1 MPKLAVLDIGTNSI
15 HMVLAEVQPD
25 YTYKILDRFKDMTR
39 LGDGV
44 FTSRRLSDQA
54 MMRGL
59 EVIRNLVTLARNKG
73 YERIE
78 GVATSAV
85 REARNGG
92 EFLDHVAQ
100 QTGLTVRVITGAEEA
115 RLIFLGVQ
123 NSVALPEPPTL
134 VIDIGG
140 GSVEVIVGNRETIY
154 QARSLKLGAIRLK
167 DLYLTKTPPSK
178 AMLHELE
185 EAVTGQL
192 KQALGTYKT
201 KRVEQ
206 IIATS
211 GMAGN
216 LAEVIYLQRTGRPL
230 QQLNLTK
237 ISAKEIAAV
246 EKRLADATLKTRLAM
261 PGLDPKRVDTLLPAT
276 MVFRILLDLLR
287 KDELTI
293 CDKAIRE
300 GIIYDFIQR
309 HHEGIQAERDIPDV
323 RKRNILALAR
333 RCHVSETHALHV
345 AGLALRLFDQTTSLH
360 GFGQREREWLEFAAI
375 LHDIGYLINSRQH
388 HKHAYYLIK
397 NSDLSGFTA
406 EEIDLVANVSR
417 YHRRSVPTRST
428 VSSPRC
434 RKGISAS
441 STCCRPCSVLPT
453 DWIEASFRW
462 CGTSKSKSARP
473 SSSRWTCRVMPSW
486 KSGRRG
492 VAAISSRRC
501 SSGRFSSS
509 PQARKTKLPETSA
522 GSGSG
527 SSALPR
533 TVRMCEA
540 LSVSMSSLGESISA
554 DQVSRC
560 VVGIL

>member
-25 YTYKILDRFKDMTR
+25 YSYKILDRFKDMTR

-59 EVIRNLVTLARNKG
+59 EVIRTLVNLARNKG
-73 YERIE
+73 YEQIE

-92 EFLDHVAQ
+92 EFLDHVMQ

-123 NSVALPEPPTL
+123 NSVALPESPTL

-140 GSVEVIVGNRETIY
+140 GSVEVIVGNREAIF

-167 DLYLTKTPPSK
+167 DLYLSKTPPSK
-178 AMLHELE
+178 SMLRELE
-185 EAVTGQL
+185 AAVTVQL
-192 KQALGTYKT
+192 KNALGSYKT

-216 LAEVIYLQRTGRPL
+216 LAEVIHLQRTGRPL
-230 QQLNLTK
+230 PQLNLAK
-237 ISAKEIAAV
+237 VSAKDIAAV
-246 EKRLADATLKTRLAM
+246 EKRLAEASLKTRLAM
-261 PGLDPKRVDTLLPAT
+261 PGLDPKRVDTLLPAA
-276 MVFRILLDLLR
+276 MVFRILLELLQ
-287 KDELTI
+287 KTELTL

-300 GIIYDFIQR
+300 GVIYDFIQR
-309 HHEGIQAERDIPDV
+309 HHERIQAERDIPDV
-323 RKRNILALAR
+323 RKRNILALAH

-345 AGLALRLFDQTTSLH
+345 AGLALRLFDHTKPLH
-360 GFGQREREWLEFAAI
+360 GFGQREREWLECAAI
-375 LHDIGYLINSRQH
+375 LHDIGYMINSRQH

-406 EEIDLVANVSR
+406 EEIDLIANIAR
-417 YHRRSVPTRST
+417 YHRRSVPTRKHDEFT
-428 VSSPRC
+428 
-434 RKGISAS
+434 
-441 STCCRPCSVLPT
+441 VLP
-453 DWIEASFRW
+453 EGSQ
-462 CGTSKSKSARP
+462 
-473 SSSRWTCRVMPSW
+473 RVIN
-486 KSGRRG
+486 
-492 VAAISSRRC
+492 V
-501 SSGRFSSS
+501 
-509 PQARKTKLPETSA
+509 L
-522 GSGSG
+522 
-527 SSALPR
+527 SALLR
-533 TVRMCEA
+533 IADGLDRSQFSVVQNIDVKLGKTVVMTAQVSGDAELEIWAARGRSDLFEKVFKRPVQFMTTTRDDEA
-540 LSVSMSSLGESISA
+540 L
-554 DQVSRC
+554 
-560 VVGIL
+560 

>member
-59 EVIRNLVTLARNKG
+59 EVIRTLVTLARNKG

-123 NSVALPEPPTL
+123 NSVALPVEPTL

-140 GSVEVIVGNRETIY
+140 GSVEVIVGNRDTIF

-178 AMLHELE
+178 AMLRELE
-185 EAVTGQL
+185 EAVTVQL
-192 KQALGTYKT
+192 KSALGPYKT

-216 LAEVIYLQRTGRPL
+216 LAEVIHLARTGRPL
-230 QQLNLTK
+230 PQLNLAKVT
-237 ISAKEIAAV
+237 SKEIITV
-246 EKRLADATLKTRLAM
+246 EKRLAGATLKTRLAI

-276 MVFRILLDLLR
+276 MVFRILLDLLN
-287 KDELTI
+287 KTELTI

-309 HHEGIQAERDIPDV
+309 HHERIQAERDIPDV
-323 RKRNILALAR
+323 RKRNIMALAH

-345 AGLALRLFDQTTSLH
+345 AGLALRLFDQTKPLH
-360 GFGQREREWLEFAAI
+360 GFGQREREWLEYSAI

-406 EEIDLVANVSR
+406 EEIDLVANVAR
-417 YHRRSVPTRST
+417 YHRRSVPN
-428 VSSPRC
+428 
-434 RKGISAS
+434 RKHDEFTALPDGSQRVIN
-441 STCCRPCSVLPT
+441 VL
-453 DWIEASFRW
+453 
-462 CGTSKSKSARP
+462 
-473 SSSRWTCRVMPSW
+473 
-486 KSGRRG
+486 
-492 VAAISSRRC
+492 
-501 SSGRFSSS
+501 
-509 PQARKTKLPETSA
+509 
-522 GSGSG
+522 
-527 SSALPR
+527 SALLR
-533 TVRMCEA
+533 IADGLDRSQFSVVQNVEIKLGKTVVMTA
-540 LSVSMSSLGESISA
+540 
-554 DQVSRC
+554 QVSGDAELEIWAARGRSDLFEK
-560 VVGIL
+560 VFKRPVQFVTATQEEDAV

>member
-15 HMVLAEVQPD
+15 HMVLAEVQAD
-25 YTYKILDRFKDMTR
+25 YSYKILDRFKDMTR

-123 NSVALPEPPTL
+123 NSVALPDRPTL

-140 GSVEVIVGNRETIY
+140 GSVELIVGNRD
-154 QARSLKLGAIRLK
+154 QVFHARSLKLGAIRLK

-178 AMLHELE
+178 PMMSAME
-185 EAVTGQL
+185 EAVTTQL
-192 KQALGTYKT
+192 KGALGPYKT

-206 IIATS
+206 VIATS

-216 LAEVIYLQRTGRPL
+216 LAEVICLERTGRPL
-230 QQLNLTK
+230 PQLNLAK
-237 ISAKEIAAV
+237 ISRKEIAAI
-246 EKRLADATLKTRLAM
+246 EKRLAAATLKTRLAI
-261 PGLDPKRVDTLLPAT
+261 PGLDPKRVDTLLPAST
-276 MVFRILLDLLR
+276 VLRILLGLLDR
-287 KDELTI
+287 DELTI

-333 RCHVSETHALHV
+333 RCHVSETHAIHV
-345 AGLALRLFDQTTSLH
+345 AGLALGLFDQTKSLH
-360 GFGQREREWLEFAAI
+360 GFGPREREWLEFSAI
-375 LHDIGYLINSRQH
+375 LHDIGYMINSRQH

-397 NSDLSGFTA
+397 NSDLSGFTSD
-406 EEIDLVANVSR
+406 EIDLIANIAR
-417 YHRRSVPTRST
+417 YHRRALPH
-428 VSSPRC
+428 
-434 RKGISAS
+434 RKH
-441 STCCRPCSVLPT
+441 
-453 DWIEASFRW
+453 DDF
-462 CGTSKSKSARP
+462 
-473 SSSRWTCRVMPSW
+473 
-486 KSGRRG
+486 
-492 VAAISSRRC
+492 VA
-501 SSGRFSSS
+501 
-509 PQARKTKLPETSA
+509 LPEGTQRIVRSL
-522 GSGSG
+522 
-527 SSALPR
+527 SALLR
-533 TVRMCEA
+533 IADGLDRSQFSVVQSVDVKLGKTVIMV
-540 LSVSMSSLGESISA
+540 L
-554 DQVSRC
+554 QVAGDAELEIWAARARSDLFEWVFKRPVQFMVTSREDPAH
-560 VVGIL
+560 